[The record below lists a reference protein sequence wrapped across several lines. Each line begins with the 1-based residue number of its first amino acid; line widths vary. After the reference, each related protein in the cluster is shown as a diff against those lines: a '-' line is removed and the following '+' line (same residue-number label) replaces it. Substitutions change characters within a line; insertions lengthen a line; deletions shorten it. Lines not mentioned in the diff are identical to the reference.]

1 MTAPFPY
8 ALLNGELLPFERA
21 RLSLAHPVFLTS
33 FGVYETIKVDRG
45 RPFHLPEHLQRLQ
58 ASARWLALPLPPLET
73 LLAWGRALLRA
84 LPPASY
90 TIRILA
96 LGDTPPDGETLVVYL
111 PVPTPTYPPDYY
123 TGGAKAITFPGER
136 ALPRCKSLNTL
147 INHLARRAA
156 RSQGAIEAILTHH
169 GELHEGARSNVF
181 VVEAETGRL
190 LTPPEEKVLSGITR
204 DIVIQVMQDSPH
216 PVRQIEI
223 PADTP
228 IAEMFITSTSMHVL
242 PITTLDGRPVGDG
255 QVGPV
260 TKQAM
265 SRFDEYYT
273 KTIARATE
281 RR

>member
-1 MTAPFPY
+1 MTRPFEY
-8 ALLNGELLPFERA
+8 ALLDGELLPFDEA

-33 FGVYETIKVDRG
+33 FGVYETVKVDRG

-58 ASARWLALPLPPLET
+58 NSARWLSLPLPPFET
-73 LLAWGRALLRA
+73 LLAWGRTLLRA

-96 LGDTPPDGETLVVYL
+96 LGDTPPGGETLVVYL

-136 ALPRCKSLNTL
+136 ALPQCKSLNTL

-169 GELHEGARSNVF
+169 GEWHEGARSNVF

-216 PVRQIEI
+216 PVHQTPI
-223 PADTP
+223 PAGLP

-242 PITTLDGRPVGDG
+242 PITTLNGQPVGEG
-255 QVGPV
+255 RVGPV
-260 TKQAM
+260 TKEAM
-265 SRFDEYYT
+265 SRFNEYYA
-273 KTIARATE
+273 KVMARS
-281 RR
+281 